1 MGVSYVG
8 VTEGFGKNIATHE
21 ISEGGVTKH
30 IGRDAPG
37 AGVLTLPGT
46 PQIDAQSTAGTKSGN
61 VDVQGKGRIVCKISY
76 SANNVEA
83 TWRVYFKDS
92 AGALILATEELSVAN
107 LGVADGTRYLGAGIV
122 LANEVGAASVELEL
136 VTAPTN
142 SGDASAWVTGV

>member
-1 MGVSYVG
+1 MGVSYIG
-8 VTEGFGKNIATHE
+8 VTEGSDKNVATHE

-30 IGRDAPG
+30 IGRDAPA
-37 AGVLTLPGT
+37 AGVLTLPSS
-46 PQIDAQSTAGTKSGN
+46 PQISEATTAGTKSGD

-76 SANNVEA
+76 SADDVEA

-92 AGALILATEELSVAN
+92 AGALILATEEISVSN
-107 LGVADGTRYLGAGIV
+107 LGIADGTRYLGQGIV

-142 SGDASAWVTGV
+142 SGNASAWVVGV

>member
-1 MGVSYVG
+1 MGTSYVG
-8 VTEGFGKNIATHE
+8 VKEGTDKKVATHQITE
-21 ISEGGVTKH
+21 DALTKEVE
-30 IGRDAPG
+30 RTAPA

-46 PQIDAQSTAGTKSGN
+46 PQISAATTAGTTSGD

-76 SANNVEA
+76 SADNVDA

-122 LANEVGAASVELEL
+122 LSNEVGAASVELEL

-142 SGDASAWVTGV
+142 SGDASAWVVGV